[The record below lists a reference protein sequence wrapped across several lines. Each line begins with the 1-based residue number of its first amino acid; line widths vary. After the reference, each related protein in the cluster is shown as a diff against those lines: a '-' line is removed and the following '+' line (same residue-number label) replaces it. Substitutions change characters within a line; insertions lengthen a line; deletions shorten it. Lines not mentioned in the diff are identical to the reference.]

1 MITLNFQVRSAV
13 FQDQQQIANLMFFE
27 SHVHRHLDWRAP
39 LDWLGS
45 QNFWVL
51 EENQRVVGTLA
62 CPQDSNQV
70 AWVRLFTHA
79 NRIPTDEAWNVL
91 WDMAQREIAKNK
103 GGTVA
108 AIAIQGWM
116 QDILEKS
123 GFINSQEIVML
134 EWHNGPL
141 RRYQLP
147 SGISLRLMTPEDLPE
162 VAELDSAAFD
172 PLWQN
177 PLDALE
183 RAFPQANIATV
194 MEDDQGLVGYQIS
207 TGNPLGAHLAR
218 LAIRPDAQKR
228 GLGSM
233 LVADLLKRLDRM
245 MIRRLSV
252 NTQNDNLGSM
262 ALYSK
267 MGFVETGEQF
277 SVYRFDIQPRI

>member
-1 MITLNFQVRSAV
+1 MITLNLQVRSAV
-13 FQDQQQIANLMFFE
+13 FQDQQQIGNLMFFE

-45 QNFWVL
+45 PNFWVL
-51 EENQRVVGTLA
+51 EENQRIVGTLA

-79 NRIPTDEAWNVL
+79 NRIPVDEAWNTL
-91 WDMAQREIAKNK
+91 WEVAQSEIARNR
-103 GGTVA
+103 GGTIA
-108 AIAIQGWM
+108 AIAIQDWM
-116 QDILEKS
+116 QEILEKS
-123 GFINSQEIVML
+123 SFINSQEIVML

-141 RRYQLP
+141 MRIP
-147 SGISLRLMTPEDLPE
+147 IPKGISLRLMTPEDLPG
-162 VAELDSAAFD
+162 VAELDSVAFD

-183 RAFPQANIATV
+183 KAFPQASIATV

-228 GLGSM
+228 GLGSLM
-233 LVADLLKRLDRM
+233 VSDLLKRLDRM
-245 MIRRLSV
+245 MIRRLTV
-252 NTQNDNLGSM
+252 NTQNDNTGSI
-262 ALYSK
+262 ALYFK
-267 MGFVETGEQF
+267 MGFVETGEKY
-277 SVYRFDIQPRI
+277 SVYRFDIQPQM

>member
-1 MITLNFQVRSAV
+1 MITLNLQVRSALLR
-13 FQDQQQIANLMFFE
+13 DQQQIANLMFFE

-45 QNFWVL
+45 PNFWIL

-79 NRIPTDEAWNVL
+79 DRIPIDEAWNTL
-91 WDMAQREIAKNK
+91 WDVAQFEIAKNK
-103 GGTVA
+103 GGIVA

-116 QDILEKS
+116 QELLEKS

-141 RRYQLP
+141 VRIPLP
-147 SGISLRLMTPEDLPE
+147 KGISLRLMTPEDLPG
-162 VAELDSAAFD
+162 VAELDAAAFD

-183 RAFPQANIATV
+183 RAFPQASIATV
-194 MEDDQGLVGYQIS
+194 MEDDSGLVGYQIS

-228 GLGSM
+228 GLGSIM
-233 LVADLLKRLDRM
+233 VADLLKRLDRM
-245 MIRRLSV
+245 MIRRLTV

-267 MGFVETGEQF
+267 MGFMETGEQF
-277 SVYRFDIQPRI
+277 FVYRFDIQPQI

>member
-1 MITLNFQVRSAV
+1 MITLNLQVRSALLR
-13 FQDQQQIANLMFFE
+13 DQQQIANLMFFE

-45 QNFWVL
+45 PNFWIL

-79 NRIPTDEAWNVL
+79 DRIPIDEAWNTL
-91 WDMAQREIAKNK
+91 WDVAQLEIARNK

-116 QDILEKS
+116 QELLEKS

-141 RRYQLP
+141 VRIPLP
-147 SGISLRLMTPEDLPE
+147 KGISLRLMTPEDLPG
-162 VAELDSAAFD
+162 VAELDAAAFD

-183 RAFPQANIATV
+183 RAFPQASIATV

-228 GLGSM
+228 GLGSIM
-233 LVADLLKRLDRM
+233 VADLLKRLDRM
-245 MIRRLSV
+245 MIRRLTV

-267 MGFVETGEQF
+267 MGFMETGEQF
-277 SVYRFDIQPRI
+277 FVYRFDIQPQI

>member
-1 MITLNFQVRSAV
+1 MITLNLQVRSALLR
-13 FQDQQQIANLMFFE
+13 DQQQIANLMFFE

-45 QNFWVL
+45 PNFWIL

-79 NRIPTDEAWNVL
+79 DRIPIDEAWNTL
-91 WDMAQREIAKNK
+91 WDVAQFEIAKNK
-103 GGTVA
+103 GGIVA

-116 QDILEKS
+116 QELLEKS

-141 RRYQLP
+141 VRIPLP
-147 SGISLRLMTPEDLPE
+147 KGISLRLMTPEDLPG
-162 VAELDSAAFD
+162 VAELDAAAFD

-183 RAFPQANIATV
+183 RAFPQASIATV

-228 GLGSM
+228 GLGSIM
-233 LVADLLKRLDRM
+233 VADLLKRLDRM
-245 MIRRLSV
+245 MIRRLTV

-267 MGFVETGEQF
+267 MGFMETGEHF
-277 SVYRFDIQPRI
+277 SVYRFDILPQI

>member
-1 MITLNFQVRSAV
+1 MITLNLQVRSALLR
-13 FQDQQQIANLMFFE
+13 DQQQIANLMFFE

-45 QNFWVL
+45 PNFWIL

-79 NRIPTDEAWNVL
+79 DRIPIDEAWNTL
-91 WDMAQREIAKNK
+91 WDVAQFEIAKNK
-103 GGTVA
+103 GGIVA

-116 QDILEKS
+116 QELLEKS

-141 RRYQLP
+141 VRIPLP
-147 SGISLRLMTPEDLPE
+147 KGISLRLMTPEDLPG
-162 VAELDSAAFD
+162 VAELDAAAFD

-183 RAFPQANIATV
+183 RAFPQASIATV
-194 MEDDQGLVGYQIS
+194 MEDDSGLVGYQIS

-228 GLGSM
+228 GLGSIM
-233 LVADLLKRLDRM
+233 VADLLKRLDRM
-245 MIRRLSV
+245 MIRRLTV

-267 MGFVETGEQF
+267 MGFMETGEHF
-277 SVYRFDIQPRI
+277 SVYRFDILPQI